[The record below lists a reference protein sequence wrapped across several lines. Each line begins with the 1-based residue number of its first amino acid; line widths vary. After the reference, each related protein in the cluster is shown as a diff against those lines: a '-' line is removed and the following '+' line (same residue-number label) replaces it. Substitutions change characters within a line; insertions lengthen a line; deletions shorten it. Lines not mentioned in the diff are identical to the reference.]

1 MKKNAIVL
9 LTMLVLSVCMS
20 MVAYAQ
26 SEEDLVA
33 KTESGINKLISI
45 ATTIFW
51 SLLGLL
57 IVVTGIGYAM
67 KKNDPEARGEL
78 ISKVKGYIIASF
90 LISLALTIA
99 GFLRGLWG

>member
-1 MKKNAIVL
+1 MKRNAIVL
-9 LTMLVLSVCMS
+9 LTMLVLTICTS

-26 SEEDLVA
+26 SEEELVA

-45 ATTIFW
+45 ATTVFW
-51 SLLGLL
+51 SILGLL
-57 IVVTGIGYAM
+57 IVVAGIGYAM
-67 KKNDPEARGEL
+67 KRNDPEARGEL
-78 ISKVKGYIIASF
+78 IGKVKGWIIASF